1 MKKFQIA
8 ILTVLSVLFVLIIT
22 TCKRTVALGAQ
33 VDVLQPGTSIAR
45 SVGVSDT
52 VPRKQSFTISGE
64 ASDDTGVVAV
74 TVVFVNRQTKEQVAS
89 MPAKLANSN
98 APTTQWTLEVNNE
111 CTGTVEGHPLVKKYP
126 IPDGEY
132 DVIITTTDRNGKT
145 SQKTLVYTIDNT
157 PPVVIIERPALSAE
171 KTNWENA
178 KASSN
183 GSIVR
188 VYGQVQDSSKL
199 QSLTLTAYD
208 SSNVNDSHS
217 ITTNLAASGS
227 ISQEIA
233 TYECEENIPKPK
245 SKPKAGAHYTELLRL
260 QGCDTSAEIDANTVL
275 ATHNIIADY
284 TVKDSVVKNDKST
297 GNENSFYFMY
307 DSIADL
313 FNGKTNGYKANYDAK
328 TIYNY
333 LSNRKPW
340 NGNLPESNLLAE
352 FWEDKKA
359 QDLLMDAKIMCGTD
373 AATATKK
380 SVFRVD
386 PNKDP
391 GYYVSNLKVIDTAT
405 AQDMITMNTGA
416 PLTVSLIR
424 NTDQVPIV
432 VSPITEDTIKNTKI
446 KMFLV
451 KEPASGGIDTLIEN
465 MKKLS
470 VDYDEGAHNNKIGE
484 SGSESELIKI
494 YDISKHT
501 APNDP
506 TFNEKNGD
514 YEIKVTLQTSTP
526 ARYGLVLVGQDS
538 KENEFFLRDENS
550 NRVSGGNKQ
559 FIVNIVSSGVPPT
572 IIEGSLGGYYNKTG
586 TVSHSFTQERAV
598 SMSYSISKQGVST
611 PIVSDGPETALT
623 PSNPKITFK
632 LNEGPWASATDG
644 EYDITIYARN
654 NAGNAAPK
662 VVSFYLDDTKPTLS
676 ITSVTQGNQT
686 IGVNWWITTGTVTV
700 SGEASDATSGIEKLE
715 ASIDGNNWVP
725 ITVKPD
731 GTFSGTIP
739 VENATSTITV
749 KAKDRAGNENTTTR
763 TVKYDAAPPSITK
776 LTVNGSEYTAGNKVM
791 INSNIASGVTVAVIA
806 DDGTGSGISG
816 YEYSKDGIT
825 FTSFMNNSEISA
837 TDSCIIYV
845 RVKDAV
851 GLASTP
857 QQIAVKVDGDKPNV
871 AFNDGLNNKTV
882 NKKIIIS
889 GTASD
894 YGELKSVELKVESG
908 KKSGGLPATGT
919 LITSWNTAPFSPWEY
934 ELNTVDYEDNT
945 DLVLKAIATDSAG
958 NEETADIRLHVDQN
972 SDRPQIAVQN
982 LKSLSGAYLLENT
995 LRGLIQDDDG
1005 PVKEFYISE
1014 DGSNWR
1020 TPELNAGAWSYELR
1034 TDGKKTLYFKVVDN
1048 VGTEFISVISGDDLT
1063 NPRIYAEKLP
1073 TTADDN
1079 GSAAPLEFTMDTTAP
1094 QIDSVQFSKDGANFE
1109 NFASRQIFK
1118 GELVHFSVTARDG
1131 SGIKSVTATFDGT
1144 GTPISLTETAPNSG
1158 TYRAS
1163 LNLADA
1169 QYRHGTHELIFTVT
1183 DNAGE
1188 GKESVNTKT
1197 IALDKKAPTASISYP
1212 SEEMPV
1218 AGRVPISGTIA
1229 DDSDASSGVVPDGIK
1244 YIIKNTDGEPSE
1256 NDSNWRDMTHA
1267 SAGSFS
1273 FDFDFASLTSGGI
1286 SLPSTW
1292 EIGSSKIYM
1301 VPLYIL
1307 TSDRAGNQRVQTF
1320 KIRYDSEGN
1329 TPVVTIKTPI
1339 DRATVGGSFTVFGT
1353 GAMSI
1358 APPSAMDKVYIRFS
1372 TDRTFDD
1379 THCTINGVNWN
1390 QNAGKGVAL
1399 DADAIK
1405 SGTWSYTANK
1415 DGKLNPDGTVQNWIL
1430 YVQVCGENTGAGKI
1444 GYSEI
1449 IQITVDKDIPAITD
1463 QKVQKAV
1470 SPADSENYISNMWI
1484 SEGME
1489 LTANITDSSD
1499 IEKVELWYGYAESE
1513 EKSSA
1518 TIKKELSTQDGLTA
1532 IPNGYKLTLPLDL
1545 TKISLEAQK
1554 KSAFKV
1560 SILVTDKST
1569 PQATNYADFLFRYD
1583 ITPPAGGYG
1592 EPSVCYGNTY
1602 FNAQSVDESKIA
1614 DEVKAANNTIAAGVQ
1629 ILIDNV
1635 AVTPQ
1640 TINGTQVTFSP
1651 VVSVGRHN
1659 YVVYTAKK
1667 IVKGSDC
1674 ILKGVANDDGSG
1686 VKEVAVSL
1694 LDKAGNTVNA
1704 TARYSDATNKLA
1716 RDLLGN
1722 QCTWQVL
1729 LDTRGLVDGDATVSY
1744 TVRDQAGK
1752 TYGGTYPV
1760 FISNHPIAVTKVKLG
1775 TDLNVDGTI
1784 DDGSKSTET
1793 HEYTAT
1799 ETYVVGEPKHRAEV
1813 DASAFSFKQTR
1824 SQFAVEFTGGNLNA
1838 NNKVSYALTCGNN
1851 SIKTGELKKREY
1863 IGLTEDDFNA
1873 IGDGDKELKLTLTD
1887 GTGWESMTT
1896 IKVHVGIGDTTPPTS
1911 AILPLYWNSKD
1922 ENSITQN
1929 GKTVGHVE
1937 FVVVG
1942 SSNTKTQ
1949 VSGTVIVNGV
1959 AYDDK
1964 LLQKLAFTFKNLKTT
1979 LKYESGGWKTDG
1991 TASTGITATAF
2002 DVKLDQNGHY
2012 VRWTV
2017 AIDTEKMTGIVG
2029 QADLTVIAHDV
2040 NKFSDGNS
2048 GSVLKGTVQE
2058 RKTYSSFTPGTHTP
2072 DELASIKPGQ
2082 TVRLY
2087 DETYEAYYGTISK
2100 IEKGEVTFL
2109 PIAKTSADLTVK
2121 NYEIYTNTFTKT
2133 TESFDVVPFITDV
2146 ETGLSNADGG
2156 VKGAFSRASTGEYSI
2171 MAGEAIRV
2179 KGFNLNGGTVSIAGI
2194 DHPYNSRGQIDIGE
2208 QTKSGELIVRVNNID
2223 SINNTVNPEAP
2234 YNKEENDINATLT
2247 VARKLFVWDLKTF
2260 YESNALESPQ
2270 FVMDSKS
2277 NAYMVFG
2284 NLQVIGS
2291 GNSSMSLSVIHKT
2304 SDSFDQ
2310 NGCLAEEAEL
2320 ENNWEYCF
2328 SKFHNTVIAYDSA
2341 GRPYVAASNT
2351 DKAGGSTSFTFIPH
2365 KLSNTD
2371 NYRIA
2376 LGQKVRLENA
2386 QNSVREDANGDTT
2399 KIYDVERVKIPKMAV
2414 KGGGSSDSPEPA
2426 TVALVYY
2433 DRNNDTK
2440 PIKLR
2445 YGTIDPVIGSTIDQ
2459 NGGFR
2464 YNIDAYNPDP
2474 KDGSAFG
2481 YEIVADI
2488 DSDHSSGLYASVGI
2502 LQAKVAGKNRVVL
2515 AWYDSS
2521 NRQLCY
2527 SYRDFEDT
2535 YKAPDYRMG
2544 LNEYTRIIEE
2554 RKREWQNNVVV
2565 VDEGACLFV
2574 DMIIDTD
2581 DGVHIAYQ
2589 SSKDGG
2595 VKYAYL
2601 SPDKAKAAAKPE
2613 TSDFKTANVDQYMN
2627 PGQYIKINVRKEQVG
2642 SEERQVPY
2650 ITYYHGAFSDSN
2662 MAARIAWLKDGI
2674 QNGEVKDGMAVDAKD
2689 NRKKFTGNWVSMT
2702 VPAWDSIRPY
2712 TICNGMPTSGTH
2724 GGKKLV
2730 AYFTDYSYDLA
2741 ILKE

>member
-33 VDVLQPGTSIAR
+33 VDVLQPGTSITR

-89 MPAKLANSN
+89 MPAKLAYPN

-145 SQKTLVYTIDNT
+145 SQKTLVYTMDNT

-171 KTNWENA
+171 KTNWKDA

-208 SSNVNDSHS
+208 SSDVSKSHP
-217 ITTNLAASGS
+217 IKTNLAASGS

-233 TYECEENIPKPK
+233 TYECEGN
-245 SKPKAGAHYTELLRL
+245 KPKADADYTELLNL
-260 QGCDTSAEIDANTVL
+260 QGCDTSAEITANTVL

-611 PIVSDGPETALT
+611 PIVPEGPKTALT

-632 LNEGPWASATDG
+632 LNDGPWASATDG

-749 KAKDRAGNENTTTR
+749 KAKDRAGNENTTTH
-763 TVKYDAAPPSITK
+763 TVRYDAAPPSITK

-791 INSNIASGVTVAVIA
+791 INSNIASGVKVEITA

-958 NEETADIRLHVDQN
+958 NEETAEIRLHVDQN

-1020 TPELNAGAWSYELR
+1020 TPELNAGSWSYALT
-1034 TDGKKTLYFKVVDN
+1034 TDGEKTLYFKVVDN

-1073 TTADDN
+1073 TTAGDN
-1079 GSAAPLEFTMDTTAP
+1079 GSAAPLKFTMDTAAP

-1320 KIRYDSEGN
+1320 KVRYDSEGN

-1339 DRATVGGSFTVFGT
+1339 DGATVGGSFTVFGT

-1372 TDRTFDD
+1372 KDRTFDD
-1379 THCTINGVNWN
+1379 TNCTINGVNWN

-1415 DGKLNPDGTVQNWIL
+1415 DGKLNPDGTDQNWIL
-1430 YVQVCGENTGAGKI
+1430 YVQVCGENSGAGKI

-1463 QKVQKAV
+1463 QKVQKAG

-1583 ITPPAGGYG
+1583 TTAPAGGYG

-1602 FNAQSVDESKIA
+1602 FNAQSVAESKIA
-1614 DEVKAANNTIAAGVQ
+1614 DAVKAANNTIAAGVQ

-1752 TYGGTYPV
+1752 TYDGTYPV

-1784 DDGSKSTET
+1784 DDRSKSTET

-1813 DASAFSFKQTR
+1813 DALAFSFKQVL

-1937 FVVVG
+1937 FVVAG

-1964 LLQKLAFTFKNLKTT
+1964 LLQKLAFTFKNLETT

-2133 TESFDVVPFITDV
+2133 TESFDIVPFITEIKTD
-2146 ETGLSNADGG
+2146 LSSADGG
-2156 VKGAFSRASTGEYSI
+2156 VKGAFSRASTGEYPVRIGSSI
-2171 MAGEAIRV
+2171 TVE
-2179 KGFNLNGGTVSIAGI
+2179 GFNLNGGQVELNGTHLGAIGAPIPISAGA
-2194 DHPYNSRGQIDIGE
+2194 
-2208 QTKSGELIVRVNNID
+2208 KSGELSVKVGTIA
-2223 SINNTVNPEAP
+2223 SINNAVNMNAP
-2234 YNKEENDINATLT
+2234 YNNEGNAVSNDTLT
-2247 VARKLFVWDLKTF
+2247 VARKLFVWNMEAVLDT
-2260 YESNALESPQ
+2260 NQMESPQ
-2270 FVMDSKS
+2270 FVMDSHS
-2277 NAYMVFG
+2277 TPYLVFG
-2284 NLQVIGS
+2284 NLKAFPGS
-2291 GNSSMSLSVIHKT
+2291 ETGMRLSTQKNT
-2304 SDSFDQ
+2304 TQWND
-2310 NGCLAEEAEL
+2310 
-2320 ENNWEYCF
+2320 WEWCY
-2328 SKFHNTVIAYDSA
+2328 SKYHNTAIAYDTS
-2341 GRPYVAASNT
+2341 GNMYLVASNT
-2351 DKAGGSTSFTFIPH
+2351 DRTSNSTSMTFFSQQQSSS
-2365 KLSNTD
+2365 SNYYPA
-2371 NYRIA
+2371 NNKR
-2376 LGQKVRLENA
+2376 RFENA
-2386 QNSVREDANGDTT
+2386 SCGA
-2399 KIYDVERVKIPKMAV
+2399 IYDVCRVELPKLAV
-2414 KGGGSSDSPEPA
+2414 KGGGTASDPA
-2426 TVALVYY
+2426 KVALIYY
-2433 DRNNDTK
+2433 DRTAEK
-2440 PIKLR
+2440 QPLKFR
-2445 YGTIDPVIGSTIDQ
+2445 YGKVSGPNAISGGL
-2459 NGGFR
+2459 NGNVRSDVSVSLTGGWT
-2464 YNIDAYNPDP
+2464 
-2474 KDGSAFG
+2474 KGSAPG
-2481 YEIVADI
+2481 YECIATT
-2488 DSDHSSGLYASVGI
+2488 DSEYGSGKYVGI
-2502 LQAKVAGKNRVVL
+2502 GMLKSMDRVIV
-2515 AWYDSS
+2515 AWYDAKNS
-2521 NRQLCY
+2521 QLVY
-2527 SYRDFEDT
+2527 SFQNMDGYTGPQDADEAEDRA
-2535 YKAPDYRMG
+2535 YDWEGNAVKIDGAAPLYVD
-2544 LNEYTRIIEE
+2544 L
-2554 RKREWQNNVVV
+2554 V
-2565 VDEGACLFV
+2565 VDS
-2574 DMIIDTD
+2574 D
-2581 DGVHIAYQ
+2581 DGVHIAYY
-2589 SSKDGG
+2589 SSGEGG

-2601 SPDKAKAAAKPE
+2601 SPEKAKSSDVLKP
-2613 TSDFKTANVDQYMN
+2613 TDFKVVSVDRYMN
-2627 PGQYIKINVRKEQVG
+2627 PGTFLKINVRKEQRDGKEV
-2642 SEERQVPY
+2642 QVPY
-2650 ITYYHGAFSDSN
+2650 ITYYHNGFYGSAN
-2662 MAARIAWLKDGI
+2662 AARIAWLKDG
-2674 QNGEVKDGMAVDAKD
+2674 VASDGAVASGLDGT
-2689 NRKKFTGNWVSMT
+2689 KFTGNWVSMT
-2702 VPAWDSIRPY
+2702 VPAKDNIQQY
-2712 TICNGMPTSGTH
+2712 TICNGMPIDGAY
-2724 GGKKLV
+2724 GGKIIA
-2730 AYFTDYSYDLA
+2730 AYFTNKRYEMAVLQ
-2741 ILKE
+2741 K